1 MPAGRTKLYERYELG
16 EVLGRGGMG
25 VVYKA
30 HDTLMDREVALKT
43 LLDIDNPLTLELFYK
58 ECGILAAMVH
68 PNIINVYDLG
78 EFEDNGVKKPFFVMP
93 LLPGATLD
101 HLIGRPDSGL
111 TVERVIEIVCQA
123 G

>member
-1 MPAGRTKLYERYELG
+1 MSSPRTSLYERYELK
-16 EVLGRGGMG
+16 EVLGKGGMG
-25 VVYKA
+25 VVYRA
-30 HDTLMDREVALKT
+30 RDTLMDREVALKT
-43 LLDIDNPLTLELFYK
+43 LLDIDNPLTLDLFYK

-68 PNIINVYDLG
+68 PNIINVYDVG

-93 LLPGATLD
+93 LLPGVTLD
-101 HLIGRPDSGL
+101 KLIKEPDSGL